1 MKLIKEP
8 VLKQPLVQ
16 ELLTEDFQIKQIQQ
30 EKNKA
35 KAYPIADP
43 KLTVKILDLIQQA
56 MNYKQVSAYFLQ

>member
-1 MKLIKEP
+1 M
-8 VLKQPLVQ
+8 Q

-35 KAYPIADP
+35 KAYPIADS

-56 MNYKQVSAYFLQ
+56 MNYKQVPSYFLQ